1 MKGKVN
7 RDAWV
12 NFFLWWLFPYLCHN
26 ASYLSF
32 LKKTVL
38 LLLIIPYEEAIKRL
52 QSFLF
57 PFSGHSS
64 ISVISF
70 CATGWANWIQCTRR
84 ARTINLYNGTVLF
97 YLLFSTPFLMHSLI
111 LHAFISPSLQTEQM
125 FSPSCSQP
133 CLSLFFFLFFSFEW
147 LQLFSSPE
155 MSMTNSNVLFPE
167 CITLPLLSWISF
179 TLMTLVNHLSE
190 LIATAPQCI
199 F

>member
-7 RDAWV
+7 RDGWV

-133 CLSLFFFLFFSFEW
+133 CLSLFFFCSFLLSGYNYFRAQKWAW
-147 LQLFSSPE
+147 LILMCCFLSASPC
-155 MSMTNSNVLFPE
+155 LCYPE
-167 CITLPLLSWISF
+167 FHLLSWR
-179 TLMTLVNHLSE
+179 L
-190 LIATAPQCI
+190 
-199 F
+199 

>member
-1 MKGKVN
+1 M
-7 RDAWV
+7 AEWTS
-12 NFFLWWLFPYLCHN
+12 FLWWLFLYLCHN

-38 LLLIIPYEEAIKRL
+38 LFLIILYEEAIKRL

-70 CATGWANWIQCTRR
+70 CEMGWANWIECTRR

-97 YLLFSTPFLMHSLI
+97 YLLLSTPFLMHSLI

-133 CLSLFFFLFFSFEW
+133 CLFFFFLLSGYNYFRTQKRAW
-147 LQLFSSPE
+147 LIQMCCFLSASPCLRH
-155 MSMTNSNVLFPE
+155 TAFH
-167 CITLPLLSWISF
+167 LLSWH
-179 TLMTLVNHLSE
+179 M
-190 LIATAPQCI
+190 
-199 F
+199 